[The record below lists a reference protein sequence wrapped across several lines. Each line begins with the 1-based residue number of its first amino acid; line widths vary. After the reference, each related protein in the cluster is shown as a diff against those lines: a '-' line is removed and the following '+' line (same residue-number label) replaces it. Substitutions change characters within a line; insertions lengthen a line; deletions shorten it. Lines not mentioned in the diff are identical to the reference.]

1 MVIHPSD
8 MHFIWA
14 VGRTIVIKSIERE
27 QNTYL
32 KGHEGRICQIAVSKS
47 GALLATG
54 EQMGPGE
61 VSAVIVWDFDAR
73 DMLYRVRYHNES
85 IQALSFSCDEQNLV
99 SLGGIKDGNQLVV
112 WNMAEGRSEA
122 NSPASNQLQ
131 QECQDVKFLNTV
143 GNKFVTVHNN
153 AIKFWTLDRD
163 KGRLAVVDC

>member
-14 VGRTIVIKSIERE
+14 IGRTVVIKSIESD

-54 EQMGPGE
+54 EQVGKGV
-61 VSAVIVWDFDAR
+61 VSAVIVWDFAQR
-73 DMLYRVRYHNES
+73 DMLYRVRYHKETV
-85 IQALSFSCDEQNLV
+85 QALSFSCDEAYLV
-99 SLGGIKDGNQLVV
+99 SLGGITDGSQLVV

-122 NSPASNQLQ
+122 NSPASNQL
-131 QECQDVKFLNTV
+131 
-143 GNKFVTVHNN
+143 
-153 AIKFWTLDRD
+153 
-163 KGRLAVVDC
+163 

>member
-14 VGRTIVIKSIERE
+14 IGRTVVIKSIESD

-54 EQMGPGE
+54 EQVGKGV
-61 VSAVIVWDFDAR
+61 VSAVIVWDFAQR
-73 DMLYRVRYHNES
+73 DMLYRVRYHKETV
-85 IQALSFSCDEQNLV
+85 QALSFSCDEAFLV
-99 SLGGIKDGNQLVV
+99 SLGGITDGSQLVV

-122 NSPASNQLQ
+122 NSPASNQL
-131 QECQDVKFLNTV
+131 
-143 GNKFVTVHNN
+143 
-153 AIKFWTLDRD
+153 
-163 KGRLAVVDC
+163 